1 MANDLNKLNEV
12 LFTTLQGVQDGTID
26 EKKAQTIVNI
36 GNSIVNNA
44 KIQLSAFKLTK
55 GKTNLSLMAANTD
68 KKLTYRDGDS
78 RSDFA
83 LEFAKSQN
91 YKNVA
96 EAIAV
101 MGKVPFNKALD
112 KYIEDADEA

>member
-55 GKTNLSLMAANTD
+55 GKTNLSLMAPNND
-68 KKLTYRDGDS
+68 KKLIYRDGDS

-83 LEFAKSQN
+83 LEFAKHKG

-101 MGKVPFNKALD
+101 MGKGPFNKGLD
-112 KYIEDADEA
+112 KYIEDADMA